1 MINEMIRVQRGDEE
15 VTAQRTILEQ
25 QAEAAARAREEK
37 IVENFLEAQAR
48 HEAELSHQARAAVQ
62 NHALEEK
69 AYYEARFHHLEA
81 NLQHRQALHNHNL
94 EEKARAQSRRLHQ
107 QLEESEQHYRNTIQR
122 EAENYAANLQ
132 QELQY
137 HMTSNAQSQ
146 NLLSAERDK
155 FRKEYD
161 LRAEKWSNYSEEI
174 TQRAE
179 EALHNLTDD
188 YNEMGEELAVAQA
201 HLLQWEEWQQE
212 NFPPTTQAEED
223 GRNGTRS
230 LLRDQRIFR
239 ST

>member
-1 MINEMIRVQRGDEE
+1 M
-15 VTAQRTILEQ
+15 
-25 QAEAAARAREEK
+25 
-37 IVENFLEAQAR
+37 
-48 HEAELSHQARAAVQ
+48 H

-94 EEKARAQSRRLHQ
+94 EEKAIAQSRRLHQ
-107 QLEESEQHYRNTIQR
+107 QLEESEQHYRTTIQR
-122 EAENYAANLQ
+122 EAESYAANIQ

-146 NLLSAERDK
+146 SLLSAERDK

-161 LRAEKWSNYSEEI
+161 VQAEKWSNYSEEI

-179 EALHNLTDD
+179 ETLQNLTDD

-212 NFPPTTQAEED
+212 KFPPTTQAEE
-223 GRNGTRS
+223 NGME
-230 LLRDQRIFR
+230 QEEIK
-239 ST
+239 